1 MAHNEDAPLAGHEY
15 DGIRELDNPL
25 PAWWLGTFFVTIIF
39 GFIYWIHFEFGGA
52 PTQNQEL
59 EKSLAAIR
67 AMKKAGPE
75 LSEANLTA
83 AFADVLGAELKA
95 ALGKDL
101 YATKCAAC
109 HGQKGEGLIGPN
121 LTDRAWIHGKGTR
134 VGIYTV
140 ISEGVL
146 AKGMPAWG
154 EQLKP
159 EEMMAVAG
167 FVHSLKNNP
176 VSGGRPAQGEEIL
189 E

>member
-1 MAHNEDAPLAGHEY
+1 MARNEDTPIAGHEY

-39 GFIYWIHFEFGGA
+39 GFIYWIHYQFGGA
-52 PTQNQEL
+52 LNQNQEL
-59 EKSLAAIR
+59 EKSLASIR

-83 AFADVLGAELKA
+83 AYSDVLGDEAKLG
-95 ALGKDL
+95 LGKDL
-101 YATKCAAC
+101 FAAKCAAC
-109 HGQKGEGLIGPN
+109 HGQKGEGVIGPN
-121 LTDRAWIHGKGTR
+121 LTDRSWLQGKGTR
-134 VGIYTV
+134 VGIYTS

-159 EEMMAVAG
+159 EEMIAVAG
-167 FVHSLKNNP
+167 FVYGLRKNP
-176 VSGGRPAQGEEIL
+176 VTGGRPPQGEEIS